1 MKPPSQSSSQHKAVR
16 EPRSSQSEEVVGF
29 REDVKNLD
37 DCSNR
42 VVDLRKRL
50 RKIGRRAGMDVTET
64 GSFPVVPAKEA

>member
-1 MKPPSQSSSQHKAVR
+1 MSTKPPSSHK
-16 EPRSSQSEEVVGF
+16 EPRSSKSEEVVGF

-37 DCSNR
+37 DCSDR

-64 GSFPVVPAKEA
+64 GAFPVVVPAKQA